1 MYKDPKVLAT
11 ICARGGSKGIKGKNV
26 YRINGRPL
34 IEYTIDCAI
43 RCSSIDQ
50 FIVTTDSKEIADL
63 VRGLGV
69 DVPFNR
75 PAEYSTDV
83 SPKIDAILHATR
95 YVENNDGFFPDVVVD
110 LDVTVPQRQPEDIGG
125 VIKLLHGNREFDA
138 AVTVYIPELN
148 PYYTMV
154 EFIDNDPEKKEQ
166 ISLSKETAHG
176 VISRQDAPKS
186 YGVSG
191 SVFAYRRSSMDK
203 VSHLH
208 TGKWGGYIVPRQRA
222 IEADDLFNMEII
234 ELMLQGK
241 INSVYS
247 EYLSDNE

>member
-83 SPKIDAILHATR
+83 SPKIDAIL
-95 YVENNDGFFPDVVVD
+95 VVD

-125 VIKLLHGNREFDA
+125 VIKLVHGIREFDA

-176 VISRQDAPKS
+176 VIRRQDAPKS